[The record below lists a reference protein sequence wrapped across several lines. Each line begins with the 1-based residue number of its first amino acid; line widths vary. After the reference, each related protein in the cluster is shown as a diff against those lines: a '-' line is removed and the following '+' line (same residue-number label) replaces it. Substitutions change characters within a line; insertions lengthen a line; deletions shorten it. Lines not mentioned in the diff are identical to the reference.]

1 MPAEIIGNASIPAP
15 MAVPAMIIV
24 PPKTLP

>member
-1 MPAEIIGNASIPAP
+1 MPAEVIGSASIPSP